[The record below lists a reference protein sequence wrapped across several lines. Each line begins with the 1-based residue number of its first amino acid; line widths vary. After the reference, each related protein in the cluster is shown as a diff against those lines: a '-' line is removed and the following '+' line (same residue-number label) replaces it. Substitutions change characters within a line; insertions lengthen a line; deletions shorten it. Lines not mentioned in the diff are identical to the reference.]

1 MPKSETSLKEL
12 LYDIRRIEQHRE
24 KLSENKIRAIYRTLM
39 KDLNAFLADEYIK
52 YSDKDGRFYFSY
64 LDAQNKRAKFLEEIV
79 EHIDNISP
87 SLKKEMLSLID
98 DTYQKSYDGMIN
110 AFKNADMPEKFKTAS
125 EAIDVNPDV
134 IKQAVNNNISKL
146 TLPTVMEKHRQEI
159 IYQIQQT
166 LNIGL
171 MNGDRYETLAKKIS
185 ERVDVSYNKAINIV
199 RTETHRVQESGLID
213 CAKDIANALDGSGMI
228 YTATWRTMMDS
239 RVRPNQRRHTK
250 SGWRTYKSGKADH
263 TKMEG
268 VTIKVGDKFKLEP
281 NVYADCPGMSGVARH
296 DCRCRCY
303 LDYDLMT
310 EEEFNSLE
318 NKQVNNLNSKTTV
331 KFIDK
336 NSKSDIINMK
346 RDGMGLSIEIDEFT
360 PCLIDKKSGQIVD
373 TKYSIA
379 NKLELKGLKKQGW
392 NFNWLDDDLK
402 NSTVYKLTL
411 CNDDT
416 IQGLV
421 ALTDYPRDSALY
433 INIAESAPHNIGKD
447 KKYEGVGGHLFAI
460 AAKESFDKG
469 YGGFLFLDAKNTELV
484 NYYHDKFGAILLG
497 MPHPY
502 RMFIDEEK
510 AQELL
515 KIYTLKGD

>member
-24 KLSENKIRAIYRTLM
+24 KLSEKKIREIYRTLM

-79 EHIDNISP
+79 EHVNNISP

-110 AFKNADMPEKFKTAS
+110 AFKNADMPEKFKAAS

-166 LNIGL
+166 MNIGL

-185 ERVDVSYNKAINIV
+185 ERVDVSYNKAINIA

-213 CAKDIANALDGSGMI
+213 CAKDIASALDGSGMI

-239 RVRPNQRRHTK
+239 RVRPNQMRHTK

-318 NKQVNNLNSKTTV
+318 NKQVNGFTKEKNGGIIKSGNDKIMTINNIDSPIEQRNTGKGQPNAIIHTGRPLNSRQRRILDQLPHYDSRIVVQK
-331 KFIDK
+331 K
-336 NSKSDIINMK
+336 NVNMK
-346 RDGMGLSIEIDEFT
+346 DLAALTAETGDEFT
-360 PCLIDKKSGQIVD
+360 MFTKGQERLIVRG
-373 TKYSIA
+373 
-379 NKLELKGLKKQGW
+379 
-392 NFNWLDDDLK
+392 
-402 NSTVYKLTL
+402 NSTSVRIDTEQAVQLAQSGYKWSGHTHPGI
-411 CNDDT
+411 NDNCMISSPGDHAVLDCFKQKT
-416 IQGLV
+416 SVIYNSKGQFR
-421 ALTDYPRDSALY
+421 TF
-433 INIAESAPHNIGKD
+433 E
-447 KKYEGVGGHLFAI
+447 
-460 AAKESFDKG
+460 KE
-469 YGGFLFLDAKNTELV
+469 E
-484 NYYHDKFGAILLG
+484 
-497 MPHPY
+497 
-502 RMFIDEEK
+502 
-510 AQELL
+510 
-515 KIYTLKGD
+515 